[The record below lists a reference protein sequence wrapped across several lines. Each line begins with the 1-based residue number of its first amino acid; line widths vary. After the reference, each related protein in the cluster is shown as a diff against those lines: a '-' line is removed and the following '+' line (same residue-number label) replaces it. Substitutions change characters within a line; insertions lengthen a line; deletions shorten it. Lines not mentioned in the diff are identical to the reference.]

1 MSIQSLVK
9 KLEQAKLSWMQGEEI
24 KIEFIDA
31 CIDLGKQAIAR
42 AEHDPY
48 DEVFIAYGLPKQ
60 DNTDLDAICQDLQ
73 EKTYTQA
80 MRIAELE
87 AKLAEAEKHEVSQE
101 PVAWQWRRKDK
112 AWSLDNTFN
121 SEVYPTTLD
130 SEVRPLYTHPQPKRE
145 PLTDEQ
151 ILRFLSRIDECA
163 VRLPRGL
170 REFAR
175 AVEAAH
181 GITSD
186 MKQEHVDKTAKQRH
200 EWVGLTDEDRQAAF
214 ESLPDMLDGFLHKW
228 GWLHFSKAIEAKLK
242 EKNT

>member
-1 MSIQSLVK
+1 MSIDALT
-9 KLEQAKLSWMQGEEI
+9 QAKSTLEGVRG
-24 KIEFIDA
+24 A
-31 CIDLGKQAIAR
+31 LGIYSKTEVDMTLGMLDRAIAK
-42 AEHDPY
+42 Y
-48 DEVFIAYGLPKQ
+48 
-60 DNTDLDAICQDLQ
+60 TSLDAICQDLQ

-87 AKLAEAEKHEVSQE
+87 AKLAEAEKQE

-200 EWVGLTDEDRQAAF
+200 EE
-214 ESLPDMLDGFLHKW
+214 
-228 GWLHFSKAIEAKLK
+228 
-242 EKNT
+242 NT